1 LTKFSDIF
9 DSPLS
14 VVCNDAGA
22 ANLIVNWLDGYKH
35 NVFPCMEGPAKKIW
49 NSKFPNSK
57 LLALD
62 VALEKS
68 RVLLS
73 GTGWSSN
80 LEHNARVQANMS
92 KMTSI
97 AVIDHWT
104 NYKERFIRNTKEVLP
119 DSILVSDKYAM
130 KKASDIFPCVKILE
144 LENVYLNN
152 ESKSVLS
159 LRDTPVNTPP
169 RKILAVMEPFREEK
183 NIGDSL
189 EFASMKYLISN
200 LTKITKDKRIE
211 ICLRMHPSEPIGK
224 YDYFVNKYTN
234 IKISSNLQLHSDL
247 VWADLVVGMQSF
259 AMVVSQHCN
268 IPTVSILPPDS
279 IECILPYREIL
290 SLRDL

>member
-1 LTKFSDIF
+1 MTKFSDIF
-9 DSPLS
+9 DSSLS

-92 KMTSI
+92 KMTNI

-119 DSILVSDKYAM
+119 DSILVSDKYAK
-130 KKASDIFPCVKILE
+130 KKATHDAKLFKMGIEFI
-144 LENVYLNN
+144 NVN
-152 ESKSVLS
+152 ESAIEHLINRIQRAIATEKRKKKAKS
-159 LRDTPVNTPP
+159 
-169 RKILAVMEPFREEK
+169 KPFM
-183 NIGDSL
+183 NWD
-189 EFASMKYLISN
+189 
-200 LTKITKDKRIE
+200 
-211 ICLRMHPSEPIGK
+211 
-224 YDYFVNKYTN
+224 
-234 IKISSNLQLHSDL
+234 
-247 VWADLVVGMQSF
+247 W
-259 AMVVSQHCN
+259 
-268 IPTVSILPPDS
+268 
-279 IECILPYREIL
+279 
-290 SLRDL
+290 